1 MTNIFTYLGDTYVR
15 REVWYPA
22 VLEHKKQIFTFIY
35 SDFERVHW
43 CSDVFIVDLY
53 WRKGHYIRLHI
64 YGGMCK
70 RSGRFHAEKLR
81 GTMSPLHSLICNGFV
96 TNRRFV
102 LILLMFT
109 RKDSITLVAH
119 GDQRHPLFSLPSWHL
134 NVSNL
139 DDSSSLFLVSNE

>member
-22 VLEHKKQIFTFIY
+22 VLEHKKHILTFIY

-64 YGGMCK
+64 YGGMCEW
-70 RSGRFHAEKLR
+70 SGRFHAEKLR
-81 GTMSPLHSLICNGFV
+81 GTVSPLHSLTCNGFV

-102 LILLMFT
+102 LILLSVYTKRQHNPGCPWRPETSPF
-109 RKDSITLVAH
+109 
-119 GDQRHPLFSLPSWHL
+119 LPPF

-139 DDSSSLFLVSNE
+139 DDSYSLFLVSNE